1 MGLQITRRLACLCF
15 GLATVGAAFAL
26 PARAAET
33 DPEKFLGA
41 LAHEAVTVLRR
52 DDLEPASR
60 AQEFRKLLRR
70 GFDLPAVSRFVL
82 GRYWRRASELERD
95 EFTQLFEDYVVAIY
109 GRRLGHHVGAELRV
123 IGHRSDGENGAI
135 VHSEIA
141 PGKGSVIK
149 LDWRLRQ
156 RINGWRV
163 VDIMV
168 EGVSLALAQ
177 RSEFATVIR
186 SNGGQVSGL
195 LEKLRKKTQMLA
207 LNQGDHTGNPRPT
220 NATISTQ

>member
-109 GRRLGHHVGAELRV
+109 GRRLGHYVNHGLQFTGQRLSGA
-123 IGHRSDGENGAI
+123 NGDIEGAV
-135 VHSEIA
+135 VHSRIDLGNG
-141 PGKGSVIK
+141 PGVK
-149 LDWRLRQ
+149 LDWRLIRHED
-156 RINGWRV
+156 GWQV
-163 VDIMV
+163 IDILV
-168 EGVSLALAQ
+168 EGVSLAMAQ
-177 RSEFATVIR
+177 RSEFASVIR
-186 SNGGQVSGL
+186 GGGGRVSGL
-195 LEKLRKKTQMLA
+195 LGKLRKKTQMLA
-207 LNQGDHTGNPRPT
+207 MN
-220 NATISTQ
+220 